1 MALRIVKSLFPLSL
15 QDGGRRG
22 YRALG
27 VPLSGPMDAD
37 AHRLAN
43 LLCGNESGSTA
54 LELTLHGAVLMVERE
69 LCLAHVGGGSQ
80 LHINGEPV
88 PSGRLIRVRAFSLLE
103 FRVSARGCRSYL
115 AICGGVASSCDLG
128 SGSLYEPAHLGGLE
142 GRALRHGD
150 LLLPADPEKSSSS
163 AICDGIELGVSGWR
177 ALRWGIPSDAASPA
191 PPTTLR
197 VLPGPEWNEF
207 TTLAQDAFLSS
218 TYRLTAASG
227 RMGYRLEGPSLE
239 RRAVGEMLSTAV
251 CPGTVQV
258 PHDGKPILL
267 MSDAQ
272 TVGGYP
278 RIAQVFSAD
287 LPGCGQLRPGDAIHF
302 VLGTMAEAEAAA
314 IERERWFGRLG
325 LALGMLSMR

>member
-15 QDGGRRG
+15 QDGGRHG

-37 AHRLAN
+37 AHHMAN
-43 LLCGNESGSTA
+43 LLCGNDPGATA
-54 LELTLHGAVLMVERE
+54 LELTLHGTVLMAERE

-80 LHINGEPV
+80 LHVNGEPV
-88 PSGRLIRVRAFSLLE
+88 PSGRLIRVRAFTLIE
-103 FRVSARGCRSYL
+103 FRASARGCRSYL
-115 AICGGVASSCDLG
+115 AICGGIASSCDLG

-177 ALRWGIPSDAASPA
+177 ASRWGIPSDVASPA
-191 PPTTLR
+191 APTSLR
-197 VLPGPEWNEF
+197 VLPGPEWEEF

-218 TYRLTAASG
+218 TYRLTAASA

-239 RRAVGEMLSTAV
+239 RRSVGEMLSTAV
-251 CPGTVQV
+251 CTGTVQV
-258 PHDGKPILL
+258 PHDGKPVLL

-287 LPGCGQLRPGDAIHF
+287 LPGCGQLRPGDSVRF
-302 VLGTMAEAEAAA
+302 VAGTMAEAEAATH
-314 IERERWFGRLG
+314 ERQRWFGV
-325 LALGMLSMR
+325 LARAIGMHSG

>member
-115 AICGGVASSCDLG
+115 AICGGIASSCDLG

-177 ALRWGIPSDAASPA
+177 ASRWGIPSDVASPA
-191 PPTTLR
+191 APTTLR
-197 VLPGPEWNEF
+197 VLPGPEWEEF
-207 TTLAQDAFLSS
+207 PTVVQDIFLTS

-287 LPGCGQLRPGDAIHF
+287 LPGCGQLRPGDSVRFA
-302 VLGTMAEAEAAA
+302 LGSMAEAEQAFHFRDRRFRDLSRA
-314 IERERWFGRLG
+314 IYIRHHG
-325 LALGMLSMR
+325 

>member
-1 MALRIVKSLFPLSL
+1 MRIVKSLFPLSL

-37 AHRLAN
+37 AHQMAN
-43 LLCGNESGSTA
+43 LLCGNDPGATA
-54 LELTLHGAVLMVERE
+54 MELTLHGTAIMAERE
-69 LCLAHVGGGSQ
+69 LCLAHVGGGSV
-80 LHINGEPV
+80 LHVNGEPV

-115 AICGGVASSCDLG
+115 AICGGIASTRDLG
-128 SGSLYEPAHLGGLE
+128 SGSLYDPARLGGLD

-150 LLLPADPEKSSSS
+150 LLLSAEPEKLSLS
-163 AICDGIELGVSGWR
+163 AVCLGIEPGVNGWR
-177 ALRWGIPSDAASPA
+177 ASRWGIPAEAASPSA
-191 PPTTLR
+191 PTTLR
-197 VLPGPEWNEF
+197 VLPGPEWDEF
-207 TTLAQDAFLSS
+207 TTVTQDSFLSS
-218 TYRLTAASG
+218 TYRLAAASG
-227 RMGYRLEGPSLE
+227 RMGYRLEGTSLE

-258 PHDGKPILL
+258 PHDGNPILL

-278 RIAQVFSAD
+278 RIANLFSAD
-287 LPGCGQLRPGDAIHF
+287 LPACGQLRPGDGIRFA
-302 VLGTMAEAEAAA
+302 LGSMEEAEKALLDRDRRIRDLARA
-314 IERERWFGRLG
+314 IG
-325 LALGMLSMR
+325 LRYHAW